1 MIRSLVQKLPVM
13 TTPKWVHVHAQP
25 ISITDLL
32 DYLVQAIEI
41 EAVGRQIFEI
51 GGADVVSYADLM
63 TEYAR
68 LRGLTRRIIPV
79 PVLTP
84 YLSSLWLGLVTPV
97 FARVGRKLIGSL
109 CHRTVVQDP
118 SAQDVFSV
126 TPVGVTEAME
136 NALGEE
142 EQEFTQTHWADSMAS
157 GGTHRQWGGVHF
169 GTRLIDTRSAVS
181 PLSPQDAFRPIR
193 RIGGATG
200 WYYTNFLW
208 KIRGA
213 LDLVVGGV
221 GMRRGR
227 RDLETLRVGDVL
239 DCWRVEAME
248 PDRRLRLSADM
259 KLPGRAWL
267 EFEVKV
273 VDGVTHVYQTSIFD
287 PVGLSG
293 LLYWYGIYPL
303 HQIIFSGML
312 KAVVKQ
318 GEIVRD

>member
-1 MIRSLVQKLPVM
+1 
-13 TTPKWVHVHAQP
+13 
-25 ISITDLL
+25 
-32 DYLVQAIEI
+32 
-41 EAVGRQIFEI
+41 
-51 GGADVVSYADLM
+51 
-63 TEYAR
+63 
-68 LRGLTRRIIPV
+68 
-79 PVLTP
+79 
-84 YLSSLWLGLVTPV
+84 
-97 FARVGRKLIGSL
+97 
-109 CHRTVVQDP
+109 
-118 SAQDVFSV
+118 
-126 TPVGVTEAME
+126 
-136 NALGEE
+136 
-142 EQEFTQTHWADSMAS
+142 
-157 GGTHRQWGGVHF
+157 
-169 GTRLIDTRSAVS
+169 
-181 PLSPQDAFRPIR
+181 
-193 RIGGATG
+193 
-200 WYYTNFLW
+200 
-208 KIRGA
+208 
-213 LDLVVGGV
+213 
-221 GMRRGR
+221 MRRGR